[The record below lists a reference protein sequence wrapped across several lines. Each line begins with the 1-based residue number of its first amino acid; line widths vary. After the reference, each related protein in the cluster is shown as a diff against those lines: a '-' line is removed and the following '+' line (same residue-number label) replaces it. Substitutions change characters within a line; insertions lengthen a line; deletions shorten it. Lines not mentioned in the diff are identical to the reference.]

1 MNGRPPELI
10 RYLINGV
17 LATAVHFGILSFN
30 LNIVDFAS
38 AGFANFI
45 ASLFGIGTSFLGN
58 RYFVFPKTGEAIMT
72 QAMKFGGL
80 YGVIAVF
87 HGLVLLLW
95 TDWYAL
101 DYRIG
106 FLIATAVQ
114 VSLSYLGNKLL
125 VFRK

>member
-10 RYLINGV
+10 RYLINGL

-45 ASLFGIGTSFLGN
+45 ASLFGIGDVRSGQSLSCI
-58 RYFVFPKTGEAIMT
+58 PKDRGSDYDPG
-72 QAMKFGGL
+72 QKFGCL

-95 TDWYAL
+95 TDGMLWTTGL
-101 DYRIG
+101 G
-106 FLIATAVQ
+106 FLSRQ
-114 VSLSYLGNKLL
+114 R
-125 VFRK
+125 FRFR